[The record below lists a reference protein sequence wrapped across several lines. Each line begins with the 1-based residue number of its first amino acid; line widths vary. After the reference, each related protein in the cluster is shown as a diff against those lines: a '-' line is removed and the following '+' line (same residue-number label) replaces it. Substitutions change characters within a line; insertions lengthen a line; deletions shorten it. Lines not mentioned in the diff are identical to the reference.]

1 MKKAFSTKWVSSKKP
16 RKQRKFR
23 LNAPLHKRG
32 AFITAHLSKELHT
45 KHGIKK
51 LHVRSGDKVKIMRGK
66 FKGKEGKVDLIDIK
80 KSKVYIVGIELTKKD
95 GSKAKIPTHA
105 SNVMIVDLNLDD
117 KTRIPQ
123 KTQQNQKTQK
133 ISQTQ
138 KTQDKT
144 AQNK

>member
-32 AFITAHLSKELHT
+32 AFITAHLSKELHA
-45 KHGIKK
+45 KHNVKK
-51 LHVRSGDKVKIMRGK
+51 LHVRTGDKVKIMRGK
-66 FKGKEGKVDLIDIK
+66 FKGKEGKVDIVDIK
-80 KSKVYIVGIELTKKD
+80 KSRVYIVGIELTKKD

-117 KTRIPQ
+117 KTRLPQ
-123 KTQQNQKTQK
+123 KTQQTQK
-133 ISQTQ
+133 IQ